1 MYKPIDKLYKTNVLV
16 DMFYLQIN
24 KKTISQLNI

>member
-24 KKTISQLNI
+24 KKQFLS